1 MLLRR
6 VIDHVKAQNW
16 TAVGLDFVIVVVG
29 VFMGIQVAN
38 WNERGIDRQRAGN
51 YLERLT
57 QEMSINQQSLSSRRE
72 SYATQIEYGLFAIST
87 TAPPTDREEAWT
99 IIRSFFQ
106 ASHAFPITLQRG
118 TYDEIISSG
127 DLALLNDQELVST
140 LSDFYTFGGFST
152 INLIPDYR
160 ENLRHIIPFQ
170 LQRYLQTQ
178 CYEITLPDTHLL
190 LDCPPPDD
198 FGALMNLAT
207 ELQANDELKRELQYM
222 LSYAG
227 VSADIARNRKRIAD
241 KLLAILS
248 TKTNPKGH

>member
-6 VIDHVKAQNW
+6 IIEHVKTQNW
-16 TAVGLDFVIVVVG
+16 TAVALDFVIVVVG
-29 VFMGIQVAN
+29 VFMGLQLGN
-38 WNERGIDRQRAGN
+38 WNEHRIDQQRAEN

-72 SYATQIEYGLFAIST
+72 SYATQIEYGLFAVGT
-87 TAPPTDREEAWT
+87 TAPPTDREEAW
-99 IIRSFFQ
+99 IIVRSFFQ
-106 ASHAFPITLQRG
+106 ASHAFPISLQRG

-160 ENLRHIIPFQ
+160 ENIRRVIPFQ

-178 CYEITLPDTHLL
+178 CYEITLPDTHRL
-190 LDCPPPDD
+190 LDCAPPSD
-198 FGALMNLAT
+198 FSNLIKLAT
-207 ELQANDELKRELQYM
+207 ELQTNDELKRDLQYM

-227 VSADIARNRKRIAD
+227 VSTDIARNRKSIAD

-248 TKTNPKGH
+248 TKTSPKGH

>member
-1 MLLRR
+1 M
-6 VIDHVKAQNW
+6 KQK
-16 TAVGLDFVIVVVG
+16 IV
-29 VFMGIQVAN
+29 
-38 WNERGIDRQRAGN
+38 
-51 YLERLT
+51 
-57 QEMSINQQSLSSRRE
+57 
-72 SYATQIEYGLFAIST
+72 
-87 TAPPTDREEAWT
+87 
-99 IIRSFFQ
+99 RSFFQ

-160 ENLRHIIPFQ
+160 EDLRRKIPFR

-178 CYEITLPDTHLL
+178 CYEITLPDTHRL
-190 LDCPPPDD
+190 LDCPPPND
-198 FGALMNLAT
+198 FGPLMQLAT

-227 VSADIARNRKRIAD
+227 VSADIARNRKSIAD
-241 KLLAILS
+241 NLLAILS
-248 TKTNPKGH
+248 TKTSQKGH